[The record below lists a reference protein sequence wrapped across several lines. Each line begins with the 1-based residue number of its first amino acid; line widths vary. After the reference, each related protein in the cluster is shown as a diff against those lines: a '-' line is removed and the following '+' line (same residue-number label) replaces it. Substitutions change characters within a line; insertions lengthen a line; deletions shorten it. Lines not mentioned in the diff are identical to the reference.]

1 MQGGVSSS
9 RRTEEAAGGP
19 GGGFDVTFTG
29 PDEAVLAA
37 FLEESRLAKRAFRSF
52 SFTLPSLALTSA
64 GVSLA
69 LTTVAVFTALA
80 RCSVRFFKC
89 NSSSSEKRFLE
100 TAGLLGDGG
109 LILEE
114 C

>member
-9 RRTEEAAGGP
+9 RRTEEAGGGP
-19 GGGFDVTFTG
+19 GGGFEVTFTG
-29 PDEAVLAA
+29 PDEAVLA